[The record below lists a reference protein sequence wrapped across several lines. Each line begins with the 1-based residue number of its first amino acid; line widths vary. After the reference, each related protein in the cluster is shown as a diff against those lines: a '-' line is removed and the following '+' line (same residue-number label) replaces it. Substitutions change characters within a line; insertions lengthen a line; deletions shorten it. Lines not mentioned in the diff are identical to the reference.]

1 MRRFVLV
8 LAGALS
14 LAIVLVQ
21 ASSIRAQ
28 QRWVP
33 PDPMNLQVLPKDID
47 KAQLVQTMRSF
58 TQALGVRCP
67 FCHVGEEGQP
77 LDTFNF
83 MSDAKQEKATARKML
98 RMVMDINGKYLK
110 DLEGHDEDAEHGEA
124 EEHEEEQE
132 EEGPKVTCY
141 TCHRGEEHPLTQRPR
156 EGN

>member
-8 LAGALS
+8 LVGALA
-14 LAIVLVQ
+14 LAVGLTQ
-21 ASSIRAQ
+21 APATQAQ

-83 MSDAKQEKATARKML
+83 MSDAKEEKATARKML
-98 RMVMDINGKYLK
+98 RMVTDINEKYLK
-110 DLEGHDEDAEHGEA
+110 DLEGHDEAGEHGEA

-132 EEGPKVTCY
+132 DEGPKVTCY
-141 TCHRGEEHPLTQRPR
+141 TCHRGETHPQTRRPVQR
-156 EGN
+156 

>member
-8 LAGALS
+8 AGALS
-14 LAIVLVQ
+14 LAVVLVQ

-33 PDPMNLQVLPKDID
+33 PDPTNLQVLPKDID

-83 MSDAKQEKATARKML
+83 ASDAKEEKAAARKMI
-98 RMVMDINGKYLK
+98 RMVTDINDKSLK
-110 DLEGHDEDAEHGEA
+110 DIDAHGEHGEA
-124 EEHEEEQE
+124 EEREEHEQE
-132 EEGPKVTCY
+132 QENEGPKVTCY
-141 TCHRGEEHPLTQRPR
+141 TCHRGEQHPLTRRPQ
-156 EGN
+156 GQ

>member
-1 MRRFVLV
+1 MPRLVLV

-14 LAIVLVQ
+14 LALVLTV
-21 ASSIRAQ
+21 ASSTRAQ

-47 KAQLVQTMRSF
+47 KGQLVQTMRSF

-83 MSDAKQEKATARKML
+83 MSDAKEEKATARKMI
-98 RMVMDINGKYLK
+98 RMVMDINDKYLK
-110 DLEGHDEDAEHGEA
+110 DVKVHDEAGEHAEAGEHQEEREA
-124 EEHEEEQE
+124 E
-132 EEGPKVTCY
+132 GPMVTCY
-141 TCHRGEEHPLTQRPR
+141 TCHRGEEHPLTRRPR
-156 EGN
+156 EGH